1 MMTLDPYSVVELLT
15 DHYQDRGVG
24 IGAIGTILKVHGDTA
39 YEIEF
44 SRADG
49 TTIAWFAVP
58 QNEFRFL
65 SNENLVSLSDQKESA

>member
-1 MMTLDPYSVVELLT
+1 MTLEPYSVVELLT

-24 IGAIGTILKVHGDTA
+24 VGEIGTILEIYGNTA

-49 TTIAWFAVP
+49 TTD
-58 QNEFRFL
+58 R
-65 SNENLVSLSDQKESA
+65 LVCRPSK